1 MALTF
6 ASMLEL
12 LMEFVIHSTLLT
24 LFLWIMIKLQK
35 LDHNWLGLIGS
46 ALLAGGLDMIPHFGH
61 FIAVPVLYICIA
73 RVTRAS
79 LFPDAAFT
87 VVISYA
93 LMFLMN
99 MLILTAV
106 TPDLAERFQ
115 HSKTGPDAV
124 ATDDETKTNKPPVA
138 AAKTNGTPATAVQ
151 PAAPAPTSVDD
162 FMKIIAVQAVTMNG
176 DKSSI
181 TFQIAD
187 RHYTIVR
194 GQSVALLTGGHSF
207 HVTLKDV
214 TRDTVTLDVN
224 GETRKLPV
232 Y

>member
-12 LMEFVIHSTLLT
+12 FMEFLIHSTLLT

-46 ALLAGGLDMIPHFGH
+46 ALLAGGLDMVPHYGH

-93 LMFLMN
+93 LMFLLN
-99 MLILTAV
+99 MIILTAI
-106 TPDLAERFQ
+106 TPDLAENFR
-115 HSKTGPDAV
+115 HSKTESDAV
-124 ATDDETKTNKPPVA
+124 VADDKIKTNIPPIT
-138 AAKTNGTPATAVQ
+138 AAKTNAAAAMTVHPT
-151 PAAPAPTSVDD
+151 APAPTSVDD
-162 FMKIIAVQAVTMNG
+162 FMKIITVQAVTMNG
-176 DKSSI
+176 SSSSI
-181 TFQIAD
+181 TFQLDD

-194 GQSVALLTGGHSF
+194 GQAVALITGGKSF

-214 TRDTVTLDVN
+214 SQDTVTLDVN